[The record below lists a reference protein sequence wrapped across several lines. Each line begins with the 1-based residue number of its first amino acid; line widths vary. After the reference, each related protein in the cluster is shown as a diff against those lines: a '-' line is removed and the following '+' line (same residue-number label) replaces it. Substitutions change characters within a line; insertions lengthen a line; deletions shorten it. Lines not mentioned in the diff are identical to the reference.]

1 MKQKSKVQA
10 CTKVLQQNIL
20 QSTVITIK
28 NDLLKTAE
36 ISSLVWN
43 AVVQNTRRKANSIPK
58 DRGSTIILKGISKE
72 R

>member
-72 R
+72 Q

>member
-58 DRGSTIILKGISKE
+58 DRGSTIILKGMSKE
-72 R
+72 G

>member
-43 AVVQNTRRKANSIPK
+43 AVVQNTRRKANNIPK